1 MTRREARE
9 QAFMLVFEKSFSDL
23 PISEIIEQA
32 SAGRDLEVDDFSYSL
47 TCAVV
52 NRFDELDAVI
62 AENLK
67 NCAVVNRFDELDA
80 VIAENLK
87 NWKIE
92 RLSRVV
98 RSILRISVYELLYL
112 DDVPL
117 SVSINEAVELA
128 KKFATQ
134 EDAGFINGVLGA
146 VADKIQAK

>member
-23 PISEIIEQA
+23 PISDIIAQA
-32 SAGRDLEVDDFSYSL
+32 TEGRDLIVDDFSYSL

-52 NRFDELDAVI
+52 SKA
-62 AENLK
+62 
-67 NCAVVNRFDELDA
+67 DELDA

-98 RSILRISVYELLYL
+98 KTILRIAIYEMMYL
-112 DDVPL
+112 DDVPT
-117 SVSINEAVELA
+117 SVSINEAIEIA
-128 KKFATQ
+128 KKYATQ
-134 EDAGFINGVLGA
+134 DDASFINGVLGA
-146 VADKIQAK
+146 VADKLEA